1 MLLFPTL
8 ISSLILIVDA
18 QDGPGPVY
26 NPPISSGFG
35 NWSSAYEKARA
46 FVCQLNLTEKVNL
59 TTQTGTG
66 ASYGYVLGIIPRLGF
81 RGLALDDSPT
91 GVRGTD
97 YSSAYPAGLNLAM
110 SWDRELMFLQSYGN
124 GAEHKAKGNN
134 AAYAPVV
141 GPLGRAPEGGRIWES
156 YSPDPYLSGVAFG
169 QSVAGMQAGGTIAIG
184 KHFVLYEQEHFRQVD
199 EWNDYGI
206 LSFNITE
213 PYSSN
218 CDDRTLHELYLWPW
232 YDGVYNGLAGVMC
245 SYNQLNNTQAC
256 QNTHLLNDILK
267 GEMGFQ
273 GFVVSDDGSQHS
285 GVLSAI
291 AGMDMTIL
299 GETSPNGI
307 VSFLGTNTFVDALIP

>member
-1 MLLFPTL
+1 MFFGTF
-8 ISSLILIVDA
+8 ISLIFIFRVVGVLG
-18 QDGPGPVY
+18 QTY
-26 NPPISSGFG
+26 NPPISNGYG
-35 NWSSAYEKARA
+35 NWSAAYEKARA
-46 FVCQLNLTEKVNL
+46 FVCQLTLTEKVNL

-66 ASYGYVLGIIPRLGF
+66 ATYGYVLGIIPRLGF

-97 YSSAYPAGLNLAM
+97 YSSAYAAGLNLAM

-199 EWNDYGI
+199 EWNDYGN
-206 LSFNITE
+206 LTFNITE

-245 SYNQLNNTQAC
+245 SYNLVNNTQAC

-273 GFVVSDDGSQHS
+273 GFVVSDDGSQKS
-285 GVLSAI
+285 GVLTAI

-307 VSFLGTNTFVDALIP
+307 VS